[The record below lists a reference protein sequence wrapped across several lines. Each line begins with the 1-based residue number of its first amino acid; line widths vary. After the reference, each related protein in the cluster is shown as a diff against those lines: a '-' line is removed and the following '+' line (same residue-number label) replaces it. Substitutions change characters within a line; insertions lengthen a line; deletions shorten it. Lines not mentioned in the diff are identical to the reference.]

1 MIGEWLTA
9 FVLTQTVELPVHANA
24 PGLDKPLRE
33 RIAIGFGAS
42 AITHP
47 AVWFIIPPLMSQ
59 PLVRDLISTGDWRSD
74 WWITVAV
81 AELFAFSVEALW
93 LMAFGVRPPW
103 ALATSL
109 LANGFSFLL
118 GLFCYEYMGW

>member
-1 MIGEWLTA
+1 VIGEWLTA
-9 FVLTQTVELPVHANA
+9 FLLTQTVELPVHANA

-33 RIAIGFGAS
+33 RVAIGFGAS

-59 PLVRDLISTGDWRSD
+59 PLVRDLITTGDWRRD

-81 AELFAFSVEALW
+81 AELFAFGTEALW
-93 LMAFGVRPPW
+93 LMAFGVRPRW

-109 LANGFSFLL
+109 LANAFSFTL
-118 GLFCYEYMGW
+118 GLFCYRLLGW